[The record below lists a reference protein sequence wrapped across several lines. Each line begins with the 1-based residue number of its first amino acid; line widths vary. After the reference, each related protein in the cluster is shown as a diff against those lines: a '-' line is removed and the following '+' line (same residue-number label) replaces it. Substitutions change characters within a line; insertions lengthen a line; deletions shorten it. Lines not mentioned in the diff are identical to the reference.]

1 MTDLHA
7 AGKPVDQVIVTW
19 EAGRRGIAMTPG
31 QIGAALDGGTAVM
44 ALPSA
49 RAVHRRGALARA
61 VRAGRDIQAQACD
74 PASTPG
80 RLLRTVDERLRRLEQ
95 EHAALLA
102 ARSGPQPTPRPA
114 EAPPTART
122 SHPGGHPDHWRREA
136 RHQEA
141 EAR

>member
-7 AGKPVDQVIVTW
+7 AGKPVDQVTVTW

-49 RAVHRRGALARA
+49 RAVHRHGALARA

-80 RLLRTVDERLRRLEQ
+80 RLLRAVDERLRGLEQ
-95 EHAALLA
+95 EQAALLA
-102 ARSGPQPTPRPA
+102 ARSSPQPAPSRTEPA
-114 EAPPTART
+114 LTACASRQA
-122 SHPGGHPDHWRREA
+122 GHLSQRSPEA